1 MYVNYVNYI
10 DTIIRDEPVRSIY
23 FRAKPF
29 WENAKALKQL
39 EAQNEDFRYS
49 KTRGRLLA
57 NYWLLI
63 I

>member
-1 MYVNYVNYI
+1 MWTII
-10 DTIIRDEPVRSIY
+10 DTIIRDEPVRSSY
-23 FRAKPF
+23 VCKFNAKPF